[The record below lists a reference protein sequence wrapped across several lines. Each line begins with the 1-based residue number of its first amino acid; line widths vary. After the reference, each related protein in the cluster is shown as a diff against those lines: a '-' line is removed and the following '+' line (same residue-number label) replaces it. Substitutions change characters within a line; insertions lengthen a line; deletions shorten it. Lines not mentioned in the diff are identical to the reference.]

1 MTTEQEI
8 FEIMDSKNIGDLLV
22 KRNNMTDLD
31 VIQNG
36 KIIFSG
42 EDYEVAEFIIALKKK
57 LIELSRLGDYKQAL
71 SPERPSCC
79 GRGLKQI

>member
-8 FEIMDSKNIGDLLV
+8 FEIVDSKNIGDLLV
-22 KRNNMTDLD
+22 KRINMTDLD

-42 EDYEVAEFIIALKKK
+42 EDYEVAEFINSTQKEA
-57 LIELSRLGDYKQAL
+57 D
-71 SPERPSCC
+71 
-79 GRGLKQI
+79 

>member
-8 FEIMDSKNIGDLLV
+8 FEIVDSKNIGDLLV
-22 KRNNMTDLD
+22 KRINMTDLD

-42 EDYEVAEFIIALKKK
+42 EDYEVAEFINSTLKR
-57 LIELSRLGDYKQAL
+57 S
-71 SPERPSCC
+71 
-79 GRGLKQI
+79 

>member
-8 FEIMDSKNIGDLLV
+8 FEIVDSKNIGDLLV

-42 EDYEVAEFIIALKKK
+42 EDYEVAEFINSIQKEA
-57 LIELSRLGDYKQAL
+57 D
-71 SPERPSCC
+71 
-79 GRGLKQI
+79 